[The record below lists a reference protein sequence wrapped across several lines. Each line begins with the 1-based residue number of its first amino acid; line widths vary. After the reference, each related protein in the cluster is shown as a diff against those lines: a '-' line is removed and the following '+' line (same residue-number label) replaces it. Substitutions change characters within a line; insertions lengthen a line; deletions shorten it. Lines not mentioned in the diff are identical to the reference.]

1 MTLTLRPYQSH
12 AIANLRRALKQH
24 RRVLCQLPTGGGKT
38 VIAATM
44 LGGAAGQN
52 KRAWIVVHRRELVE
66 QTSHTLERV
75 GVDHGFI
82 AAGFPPRYRKPV
94 TLCSVQTLAA
104 RLKRPDFPAEAPH
117 LIVWDEA
124 HHCAAGTW
132 QQVAARYPEALHVG
146 LTATPER
153 LDGKGL
159 DGMFKALVPGPS
171 IAFLIEN
178 GFLSQYRAWTKAAP
192 DVSGVKLRG
201 SDFDA
206 AQLAELMGRPAIMGD
221 AVKHY
226 LDICPG
232 KLAVAF
238 CCSIEHAIATRD
250 AFRAAGVIAE
260 ELDGTAR
267 ADVRRNTVRAFRKG
281 DIHVLTSVDL
291 FGEGFDLPE
300 LSAAILLRPTKSL
313 GLYMQQVGRALRTA
327 PGKDC
332 AYILDHAGNV
342 ARHGLPD
349 AEREWSLSSRKRK
362 RGTSSAPSKLCPGCF
377 ASCAAGCTTCEFCG
391 HVFELTPREIDHVDG
406 LLREI
411 DLAAM
416 KQAAVRANSRA
427 EFEGV
432 IAQARTLAEL
442 RAIAKVK
449 GYHWKWADHIWSSR
463 TFADRTA
470 ASSKQEAAH
479 AG

>member
-1 MTLTLRPYQSH
+1 MTLALRPYQSDGL
-12 AIANLRRALKQH
+12 ANLRRALKTH
-24 RRVLCQLPTGGGKT
+24 RRVLFQLPTGGGKT

-44 LGGAAGQN
+44 LGGAAAQG
-52 KRAWIVVHRRELVE
+52 KRAWFVVHRRELVE
-66 QTSHTLERV
+66 QTANTLDRV
-75 GVDHGFI
+75 GVEHGFI
-82 AAGFPPRYRKPV
+82 AAGFPPRYKKLV
-94 TLCSVQTLAA
+94 TLCSVQTLAS
-104 RLKRPDFPAEAPH
+104 RLKRTDLDLAPPD

-132 QQVAARYPEALHVG
+132 QQVAARCPKAMHVG

-159 DGMFKALVPGPS
+159 DSMFAALVPGPT
-171 IAFLIEN
+171 IAWLIEN
-178 GFLSQYRAWTKAAP
+178 GFLSRYRVWSKAAP
-192 DVSGVKLRG
+192 DVSGVKLKG

-206 AQLAELMGRPAIMGD
+206 AQLAEIMGKPSLMGD
-221 AVKHY
+221 AVQHY

-232 KLAVAF
+232 KQAVAF

-250 AFRAAGVIAE
+250 AFRARGVIAE

-267 ADVRRNTVRAFRKG
+267 ADIRRSTVKAFRRG
-281 DIHVLTSVDL
+281 EIHVLTSVDL

-300 LSAAILLRPTKSL
+300 LSAAILMRPTKSL

-332 AYILDHAGNV
+332 AFILDHAGNV

-349 AEREWSLSSRKRK
+349 DAREWSLQGRKRK
-362 RGTSSAPSKLCPGCF
+362 RASTAAPAKLCQNCF
-377 ASCAAGCTTCEFCG
+377 GSCAVGCTVCPYCG
-391 HVFELTPREIDHVDG
+391 SAFELSPREIEHVEG

-411 DLAAM
+411 DLDDLRAA
-416 KQAAVRANSRA
+416 AARATSRQ

-432 IAQARTLAEL
+432 VARCKSLAEL
-442 RAIAKVK
+442 RAIAKAK
-449 GYHWKWADHIWSSR
+449 GYHWKWADHIW
-463 TFADRTA
+463 A
-470 ASSKQEAAH
+470 ARSATQDPAN